1 MNLSLIDW
9 LIALVA
15 IVVLFLGVRLS
26 KKFVR
31 SVADFLSAGRSAG
44 RYMITVSQGMA
55 AIGAITIVGQWEMNY
70 VAGFALRWWE
80 FIMAVVLLIMTV
92 SGWVIYR
99 FRQTRA
105 LTIAQF
111 LEMRYSRNFRIFAGI
126 LAFVSGLLNFGIFPA
141 VSARFLIYFTGIP
154 LSFNFAGLDIPT
166 FPAVMGGFLLIS
178 LYFVYTGGQIAV
190 IITEFIQG
198 IFSNFTFLIIIIVC
212 LLFVNWDQVFQAV
225 TSVPKDASLINP
237 YKTSEVPDFNFWYF
251 LINVIGVIYVKLS
264 WQGNQGFNSSAKSA
278 HEAKMGE
285 VLGNLRDI
293 PRWLFLIFIPIIAYT
308 VLHHTDFISIANG
321 VNSTLSSV
329 GNDAV
334 KNQLRIPIVLS
345 KMLPIGVMGAFMAVM
360 LMATIG
366 THNSYMHSWGS
377 IFIQDVIM
385 PFRKKPF
392 EHLMHLK
399 VLRIS
404 IFGVTL
410 FIFTFSLLF
419 PMTDYIFLYFAI
431 TAAIFVGGS
440 GAVIIGGLYWKKG
453 TTAAAWSALI
463 IGSVISVTGIILQQV
478 YPGFPINGQ
487 YFWGIAMGVSTVVYI
502 VVSLLTPKEDFNM
515 DKMLH
520 RGKYAI
526 KDETIVVDKVPLKG
540 FKMLGMGKE
549 FTRGDKVIYITAYTW
564 TFIWVVVFIIGTIF
578 NIAGDV
584 PDSSWMSFWKTFVI
598 INLAASF
605 LVIIWF
611 TIGGIKDFKD
621 MLNRLTTNVRDH
633 KDDGTVIR
641 EIPEEEREEIPEI
654 LAPVP
659 ESAVIPS
666 VASLQ
671 KNIKITKNEK
681 EV

>member
-1 MNLSLIDW
+1 MNLTLVDW
-9 LIALVA
+9 T
-15 IVVLFLGVRLS
+15 IVVLCMAVLFFGVRLS

-80 FIMAVVLLIMTV
+80 FIMAVVLLAITV
-92 SGWVIYR
+92 SGWVLYR

-111 LEMRYSRNFRIFAGI
+111 LEMRYSRKFRIFTGV

-154 LSFNFAGLDIPT
+154 IYFNVAGIEVSSFPI
-166 FPAVMGGFLLIS
+166 VMASFLLVS
-178 LYFVYTGGQIAV
+178 LYFVFSGGQIAV

-198 IFSNFTFLIIIIVC
+198 VFSNFTFLVIIVFA
-212 LLFVNWDQVFQAV
+212 LFFVNWDQIFQAV
-225 TSVPKDASLINP
+225 AAAPKDASLINP

-251 LINVIGVIYVKLS
+251 LINVIGVIYAKLS
-264 WQGNQGFNSSAKSA
+264 WQGSQGFNSSAKSA

-293 PRWLFLIFIPIIAYT
+293 PKWLFLVFIPIIAYT
-308 VLHHTDFISIANG
+308 ILHNADFQAVASS
-321 VNSTLSSV
+321 VNSTMTGI
-329 GNDAV
+329 GNEEV
-334 KNQLRIPIVLS
+334 QNQLRIPLVLS
-345 KMLPIGVMGAFMAVM
+345 KILPNGVMGAFMAVM

-392 EHLMHLK
+392 EPKQHLK

-404 IFGVTL
+404 ILGVCI
-410 FIFTFSLLF
+410 FIFFFSLFF

-440 GAVIIGGLYWKKG
+440 GAVIIGGLYWKRG

-463 IGSVISVTGIILQQV
+463 VGSIVSVIGIILQQV
-478 YPGFPINGQ
+478 YKDFPINGQ
-487 YFWGIAMGVSTVVYI
+487 YFWGIAMGVSSMVYI
-502 VVSLLTPKEDFNM
+502 LVSLLGKKESFNM

-526 KDETIVVDKVPLKG
+526 KEETVIVDEVPVKG
-540 FKMLGMGKE
+540 LKMLGMGKE
-549 FTRGDKVIYITAYTW
+549 FTRGDKIIYLAAYTW
-564 TFIWVVVFIIGTIF
+564 TFAWIVVFIIGTFF
-578 NIAGDV
+578 NVSGDV
-584 PDSSWMSFWKTFVI
+584 PDSSWMSFWKVFVM
-598 INLAASF
+598 INLVASII
-605 LVIIWF
+605 VIIWF
-611 TIGGIKDFKD
+611 TLGGIKDFKD
-621 MLNRLTTNVRDH
+621 MLHRLNTMVRDH
-633 KDDGTVIR
+633 QDDGTVKK
-641 EIPEEEREEIPEI
+641 EIP
-654 LAPVP
+654 
-659 ESAVIPS
+659 
-666 VASLQ
+666 
-671 KNIKITKNEK
+671 NE
-681 EV
+681 